1 MNLAQKFLQK
11 NREKFASADGL
22 PGDFHR
28 EQMFALAKPGKTA
41 GIVTPQGN
49 VLCGRVVM
57 KFATHAV
64 LNLGGA
70 HGTPGVMEPHNCVFV
85 AGAAI

>member
-22 PGDFHR
+22 PGEFHR
-28 EQMFALAKPGKTA
+28 EHMFALARPGKQA
-41 GIVTPQGN
+41 GIVTPHGN

-57 KFATHAV
+57 RFPTHAV

-70 HGTPGVMEPHNCVFV
+70 HGRPGVMDERNCVFV
-85 AGAAI
+85 AGAVL

>member
-1 MNLAQKFLQK
+1 MNLAQKFLVK
-11 NREKFASADGL
+11 NRDKFGSQDGL
-22 PGDFHR
+22 PGEFHR
-28 EQMFALAKPGKTA
+28 EQMFTLARPGKTA
-41 GIVTPQGN
+41 GIITPHGS

-70 HGTPGVMEPHNCVFV
+70 HGTPGVMDASNCVFV
-85 AGAAI
+85 AGAAV